1 MAGLKQGAKLAGAA
15 RKGFMANKA
24 THGFFGAVGA
34 IGRKGSATMATEQLA
49 RSGKMRA
56 AAVAG
61 GAMGVGAIRKRRGPG
76 VSKTMGRPT
85 GIRNY

>member
-1 MAGLKQGAKLAGAA
+1 MAIKQGAQLAGAA
-15 RKGFMANKA
+15 RKRFTSNYN

-34 IGRKGSATMATEQLA
+34 IGRKSSSTMSTQQLA
-49 RSGKMRA
+49 KSGKIRA

-61 GAMGVGAIRKRRGPG
+61 GAVGVGAMRKRRGPG
-76 VSKTMGRPT
+76 TSPTQGRPT

>member
-1 MAGLKQGAKLAGAA
+1 MPFRQGAKVAGAA
-15 RKGFMANKA
+15 RKTFASNKS

-34 IGRKGSATMATEQLA
+34 IGRKNASTMSTEQLA

-61 GAMGVGAIRKRRGPG
+61 GAMGVGAIRNRRGPG
-76 VSKTMGRPT
+76 TSPTQGRPT